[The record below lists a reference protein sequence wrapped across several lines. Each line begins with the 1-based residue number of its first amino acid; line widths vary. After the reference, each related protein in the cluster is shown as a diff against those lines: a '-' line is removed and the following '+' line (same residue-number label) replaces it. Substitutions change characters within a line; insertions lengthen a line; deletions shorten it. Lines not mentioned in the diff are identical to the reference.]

1 MLLTMYVPMLHDAKQ
16 TRLTSSSDQT
26 TKAVRPNNLEQ
37 IATIMPTE
45 RQTTAYV
52 EPMQPAT
59 RIFPENNQRVISQ
72 IRSFRQAPSTIL
84 TEQYLQ
90 ARASA
95 SPVYI
100 QNMGAVRTERISNL
114 FSEAPRFRNQIDML
128 A

>member
-1 MLLTMYVPMLHDAKQ
+1 MYVPMLHDAKQ